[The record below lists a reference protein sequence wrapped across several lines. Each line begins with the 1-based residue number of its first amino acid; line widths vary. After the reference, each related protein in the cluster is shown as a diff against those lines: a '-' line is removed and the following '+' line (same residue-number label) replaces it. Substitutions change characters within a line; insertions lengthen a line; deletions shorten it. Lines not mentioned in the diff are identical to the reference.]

1 MSISARDFA
10 WSIWIRTFIAL
21 LGRRVQFLHQE
32 RLRFNIIPKSPW
44 LMTVVRDSFIK
55 VACKFLLRARSVDFL
70 IIRSYLFSLASIRSC
85 MLVLTVGYSLKDQK
99 LLAVPFDK
107 GCGFYVMKKKTYLDE
122 LNEIVSAS
130 QFAARNGGND
140 DLTIKTEKLS
150 WKTNSSL
157 HQTMKQKMTNKM
169 IYHRLS
175 TTGWQPVSLAKVHK
189 NGTPLR
195 TVLSTSGSS

>member
-1 MSISARDFA
+1 MSISARDFV

-44 LMTVVRDSFIK
+44 LMTVVRDSFIR
-55 VACKFLLRARSVDFL
+55 VACKFPLRVRSVDFL
-70 IIRSYLFSLASIRSC
+70 IIRSSLFSLASIQSC

-99 LLAVPFDK
+99 LRAVPFDK
-107 GCGFYVMKKKTYLDE
+107 GCGFYVMKQTTYLDE

-140 DLTIKTEKLS
+140 DLTIKTEKL
-150 WKTNSSL
+150 TNSSL
-157 HQTMKQKMTNKM
+157 HQKMKQKMTNKK

-175 TTGWQPVSLAKVHK
+175 TTGWQQASLTKVHK